1 MGSILRNVRF
11 AIRRLLRTPIFTFI
25 AIIGIAISIGT
36 NTAVF
41 SLVNGIVLRPLP
53 YEHADRLVVVSGQHP
68 QIGSFSASYP
78 DFIDLK
84 ENSTAFEYFAAFYQK
99 SFNLTRSTGTERVRG
114 LYVSASF
121 FPMFGVQP
129 AVGRFFLPKEEMTKE
144 APVVVLNYAL
154 WRDRFGSDPQIA
166 GQSVILNNES
176 YTIIGVAPA
185 TFRPPVGGQVWVPLY
200 VPDAAK
206 TARGTR
212 SLGMLAMIKPDISI
226 KEAQTQLD
234 VITSQLEQQYPDTNA
249 GRRAVA
255 IPLHEHLTKKDRLPL
270 LMIFGAVIFVLF
282 IACFNL
288 TNLFMARA
296 LARMKQVGISL
307 ALGATRMNVIMQLLT
322 ESMLL
327 ALTGGALG
335 LLFAV
340 WTRDIVVTWLS
351 VTPLIQTTID
361 LRILLFT
368 LGVSLLTGFIS
379 GLVPALK
386 VSRVNPLS
394 IIRGGS
400 SSGLSSRRNNLL
412 RGLVSVEVAL
422 ALTLVIGAIL
432 MLKSLSALQQVD
444 LGFNPDNLLT
454 ANISIPE
461 GKYSTPEQQTTFFNR
476 VLQQAETLPGVQS
489 AALINL
495 IPFSET
501 SQATK
506 FLIEGRPAPAPSA
519 EQINRASY
527 HMVSPRYFEAMKIPL
542 ISGRTF
548 TEYDRKGA
556 QDVAIISKKMAE
568 RFWAGTDPVGQRISL
583 EDTPETLIT
592 IVGVVGDV
600 KYLGLEAESE
610 VELYQPFLQSPETSM
625 ALVIRGANTSALAA
639 PVRQVVWSVDKNQP
653 VDNIRT
659 MEQIIEA
666 RLGKDRALTKLL
678 GLFSFVAVF
687 LAGLGIYGVISYSVN
702 QRTREIGIRMVL
714 GAQRGD
720 ILGLILKQSLIFI
733 LLGVGVGLVGA
744 HALTWAISGLLY
756 GVKPLDVITFALS
769 SLLIILIGVIASY
782 IPARRALYIE
792 PIAALRE
799 EQ

>member
-1 MGSILRNVRF
+1 MGSILRNLRF
-11 AIRRLLRTPIFTFI
+11 AIRRLLKTPIFTFI
-25 AIIGIAISIGT
+25 AIIGIAISIGA

-41 SLVNGIVLRPLP
+41 SLINGIVLRPLP
-53 YEHADRLVVVSGQHP
+53 YEHADRLVVVSGHHP

-78 DFIDLK
+78 DFFDIK

-99 SFNLTRSTGTERVRG
+99 NINLTTSTGTDRVRG
-114 LYVSASF
+114 LFVSASY

-129 AVGRFFLPKEEMTKE
+129 VVGRFFLPKEEMTKE
-144 APVVVLNYAL
+144 APVVVLNYGL
-154 WRDRFGSDPQIA
+154 WRDRFGSDPQVA
-166 GQSVILNNES
+166 GRSVILNGES

-185 TFRPPVGGQVWVPLY
+185 TFKPPVSGHVWIPLY
-200 VPDAAK
+200 VPDDAK

-212 SLGMLAMIKPDISI
+212 SLGMIGMVKPDISI

-234 VITSQLEQQYPDTNA
+234 VITRQLEQQYPDTNA

-255 IPLHEHLTKKDRLPL
+255 VPLHEHLTKKDRVPL

-307 ALGATRMNVIMQLLT
+307 ALGATRMNVVMQLLT

-340 WTRDIVVTWLS
+340 WTRDILVTWLS

-394 IIRGGS
+394 IISGGN
-400 SSGLSSRRNNLL
+400 SSGLSSRRSNLL

-432 MLKSLSALQQVD
+432 MLKSLSALEQVD
-444 LGFNPDNLLT
+444 LGFNTDNLLT
-454 ANISIPE
+454 ANISLPE
-461 GKYSTPEQQTTFFNR
+461 GKYSTPEQQTTFFNQ
-476 VLQQAETLPGVQS
+476 VLQQAEALPGVQG

-506 FLIEGRPAPAPSA
+506 FLIEGRPAPTG

-527 HMVSPRYFEAMKIPL
+527 HTVSPRYFEAMNIPL
-542 ISGRTF
+542 ISGRAF
-548 TEYDRKGA
+548 TEHDRKGA

-568 RFWAGTDPVGQRISL
+568 RFWAGTDPIGQRISL

-610 VELYQPFLQSPETSM
+610 VELYQPFLQSPEASM
-625 ALVIRGANTSALAA
+625 ALVLRAANTSALSA

-653 VDNIRT
+653 VDNIKT

-666 RLGKDRALTKLL
+666 RLGKERALTKLL

-702 QRTREIGIRMVL
+702 QRTREIGIRMAL
-714 GAQRGD
+714 GAKRGD
-720 ILGLILKQSLIFI
+720 ILGLILKQSLIFT

-744 HALTWAISGLLY
+744 QALTWAISGLLY
-756 GVKPLDVITFALS
+756 GVRPLDLTTFALS
-769 SLLIILIGVIASY
+769 SLLVILIGMIASY

-792 PIAALRE
+792 PGIALRE